1 MSHTAHAPLL
11 TLCSSVRTTQSHP
24 VPSAVTV
31 SPLPLDER
39 RAVLEAEVSRVLGKG
54 AELESRTAT
63 VAVVVYPG
71 DKPNHVAHL
80 LLTFLSCRLGL
91 FARAAAAPEKVKSSR
106 VMLTVDECGNVTR
119 WTLPR

>member
-11 TLCSSVRTTQSHP
+11 TLRSSVHTVRSHP
-24 VPSAVTV
+24 VPLAV
-31 SPLPLDER
+31 SPLSLEER
-39 RAVLEAEVSRVLGKG
+39 AAVLDAGVSRALGKG
-54 AELESRTAT
+54 AELESHTAT

-80 LLTFLSCRLGL
+80 LLTFLRCRLGL
-91 FARAAAAPEKVKSSR
+91 FTRAAAAPENVKCSR

-119 WTLPR
+119 WALPR